1 MKHLSVNKLATAC
14 ASALLTG
21 GMLLH
26 ISPAIAATAAGTQ
39 IKNLATVTYEDTN
52 GNKYSAQSNEAIIT
66 VKQVY
71 SAEIGSDTTKL
82 AAAGQVVYVQ
92 STLTNTGNGE
102 DKYTLAAIDDNTL
115 TGDNINASSIK
126 VYLDSNGNG
135 LADAGE
141 KELSATDVVS
151 LLAGQSASIV
161 MAVAVP
167 NTATAGDK
175 LGAKLTATPTS
186 GTVTD
191 ISPSKGADAADG
203 TNQTLITVSNDAIL
217 NFTKSAVID
226 SVNNQITYTLSVTN
240 TGNQTAADVKFFD
253 AFPTGTTFVTG
264 SASASGLLVA
274 NNDAL
279 PVSTTLNE
287 TDTAVAVDVNRDG
300 DKTDTALTGIYAL
313 DKALAPGQTA
323 SITFKVSYDPATFNN
338 DSIPGSAGDV
348 IKNTAVVTGD
358 TDGNPATPPQESPSN
373 STQTTLPQAFKVSAN
388 DTGENTADAIND
400 GKDDNAANDVQ
411 LVQSAPAGSV
421 VLFNVDVTNTGTG
434 RDTFELSMAGSTF
447 PAGTVFTY
455 WNADGTV
462 QLVDTNSKGGVD
474 TGMLEAGTSTTIM
487 VKAQLPASATT
498 GGTATFTATS
508 ANDPSATP
516 QKDTTVLQLE
526 AVTAPG
532 VDVYENNPAKKGS
545 SVNEDT
551 LGAAPYN
558 VNKTGQNPGDRV
570 ALTGVVGSKV
580 EIPFYIDNG
589 SGSSDSFQLTAGS
602 SLVAGTVG
610 ALPAGW
616 SVLFYKGDG
625 AGHATG
631 SPITSTALLPAMS
644 NGHEYVAVVSIP
656 TDPAYALAD
665 YVADNNG
672 DGTKDTMLANAD
684 TDGDQP
690 IFIQIKSANSN
701 ASDIMLDA
709 IDVTPLAQVT
719 LTPPGSNQ
727 IQPGGS
733 VDYTNSL
740 DNTGNTTET
749 VELTATNSKSGESW
763 NNTVKVPVD
772 TDGDNKPDVFK
783 TLAELA
789 PGDVIIGIDPN
800 GNPARIEV
808 TDTDGDNNPEV
819 TLEPGEKF
827 DLSATTFAP
836 SDAAPGTTDILTISA
851 TNVKPS
857 SPSTTVDNASTVI
870 LGQVRL
876 EKSVAYDA
884 ACDGTPDG
892 AAGQEFAANLT
903 AQVAPKEC
911 AIWQIKV
918 ENQGDADALN
928 VIVRDKVPAF
938 STFVAGS
945 MKYCID
951 LGCSPAAVTD
961 GVDADA
967 GKFVDPDITFYAGS
981 TPNPATDKG
990 GKLLPG
996 QQATVRFST
1005 KVN

>member
-1 MKHLSVNKLATAC
+1 
-14 ASALLTG
+14 
-21 GMLLH
+21 MLLH

-71 SAEIGSDTTKL
+71 SAEMGSDTTKL

-92 STLTNTGNGE
+92 NTLTNTGNGE
-102 DKYTLAAIDDNTL
+102 DKYTLAAIDDNSL
-115 TGDNINASSIK
+115 AGDNIDASSIK

-141 KELSATDVVS
+141 KELSATDTIT

-191 ISPSKGADAADG
+191 ISASKGTDGLDA

-264 SASASGLLVA
+264 SATASGLLVA

-279 PVSTTLNE
+279 PISTTLDE
-287 TDTAVAVDVNRDG
+287 TNASVAVDVNRDG
-300 DKTDTALTGIYAL
+300 DKTDTALAGIYAL

-323 SITFKVSYDPATFNN
+323 SITFKVAYDPATFNN

-358 TDGNPATPPQESPSN
+358 TDGNPTTPAQESPSN
-373 STQTTLPQAFKVSAN
+373 STQTTLPQAFKVASS
-388 DTGENTADAIND
+388 DTGDNAADSLND
-400 GKDDNAANDVQ
+400 GKDDDTANDVQ

-421 VLFNVDVTNTGTG
+421 VLFDVKVSNTGTG
-434 RDTFELSMAGSTF
+434 RDTFELSMAGSSF
-447 PAGTVFTY
+447 PPGTVFTY
-455 WNADGTV
+455 WNKDGTV

-474 TGMLEAGTSTTIM
+474 TGMLEAGASTTIM
-487 VKAQLPASATT
+487 VKAQLPADATT

-516 QKDTTVLQLE
+516 QKDTTVLQLA

-532 VDVYENNPAKKGS
+532 VDVYDDKAKSGS

-551 LGAAPYN
+551 LGTAPYN
-558 VNKTGQNPGDRV
+558 INKLGQNPGTRA
-570 ALTGVVGSKV
+570 ALTGVVGGKV
-580 EIPFYIDNG
+580 EIPLYIDNG

-644 NGHEYVAVVSIP
+644 NGHEYIAVVSIP

-665 YVADNNG
+665 YVADNDG

-749 VELTATNSKSGESW
+749 VELTATNSKSGDSW

-808 TDTDGDNNPEV
+808 TDANSDNNPEV

-827 DLSATTFAP
+827 DLTATTFAP
-836 SDAAPGTTDILTISA
+836 SDAAPGATDVLTISA
-851 TNVKPS
+851 TNVKAD
-857 SPSTTVDNASTVI
+857 SPSTSVDNASTVI

-951 LGCSPAAVTD
+951 SNCTPAPVTD
-961 GVDADA
+961 TLDTDA

-981 TPNPATDKG
+981 TPAPATDKG